1 MPKTLNQFL
10 SRPLI
15 FTLKLGDY
23 RLVVLQTVPQC
34 GFVSLWF
41 HRSSVSLAERSQKW
55 HVLRKTCSSTSG
67 WWPNQRFFC
76 FIFRWNLGKTYNIV
90 LGFGQVVLGMDMG
103 LREMCVGEKR
113 TVIIPPH
120 LGYGEAGV
128 GESVVEKASGTWSL
142 FVFCAFWCSN
152 TICFFHLKPQPRKAV
167 VFIQVFSIF
176 ISKPHEFGVS
186 AMLMGLSRGFC
197 GRKKNKK
204 PLTLQ
209 THVWEM
215 SLKGLPRWARRF
227 LGKLFP
233 GTVEC
238 YLRSYLRRFPCG
250 KDWCQVLE
258 ILVVFALTAIMV
270 WFMILAKMNPP
281 HGVWRE
287 PLLFQFLY
295 FCCLEME

>member
-1 MPKTLNQFL
+1 MKFSWKFLTKISEYWLKLSDLAGIYAYPTCFAKCSCKFFYSKRIHCSMPQTRNQFL

-15 FTLKLGDY
+15 FTLKVLVITGWLFCGLSLSVGLCPYDST
-23 RLVVLQTVPQC
+23 VVLY
-34 GFVSLWF
+34 LWQKD
-41 HRSSVSLAERSQKW
+41 HRSDMFSGRHAQVP
-55 HVLRKTCSSTSG
+55 VG
-67 WWPNQRFFC
+67 WWSNQRFFC

-142 FVFCAFWCSN
+142 FVFCVFWCSK
-152 TICFFHLKPQPRKAV
+152 TICFFHLKPQPRKSV

-197 GRKKNKK
+197 GKKKK
-204 PLTLQ
+204 QTLNSSNP
-209 THVWEM
+209 HVGNVTERASQM
-215 SLKGLPRWARRF
+215 S
-227 LGKLFP
+227 
-233 GTVEC
+233 
-238 YLRSYLRRFPCG
+238 
-250 KDWCQVLE
+250 
-258 ILVVFALTAIMV
+258 
-270 WFMILAKMNPP
+270 
-281 HGVWRE
+281 
-287 PLLFQFLY
+287 
-295 FCCLEME
+295 